1 MTRACV
7 RSLAAAAPLRAAV
20 GLFLSAAVAALA
32 FATAHAQQGVPAS
45 VSIEVL
51 RRLGGDRQVAW
62 ISVVDATGDPVAGVA
77 RSSVSAEHDGH
88 PVDDLELTPYRDV
101 YRTLRLTL
109 VIDPELVRGD
119 AAGGVRA
126 LLEDLGATAG
136 DGDRITIRT
145 VSASSRTIEG
155 PLARAGELSSRLS
168 DLAAGETSPRLWD
181 ALYDAVRNA
190 ARVPANQGTAVLLVT
205 RGIESGSRHGSVDVL
220 AVAGLGRRVVPIGAL
235 VLGSSGELENLTRLV
250 ARTGGGVRRVSSA
263 NDLGGLAAGM
273 LRRARG
279 SYRITYR
286 VRDWDG
292 SAESHVLGVT
302 VQGPAGARPA
312 RLEYATADVTEP
324 PFWRR
329 PLLWV
334 ILSALVVVAG
344 AAWLITRRTRLCRL
358 VITRGDE
365 QGCRYEI
372 FGLPV
377 TIGAAVGNDLTF
389 PESEVSRNHA
399 VMEKRGSGIELV
411 DLNSENGTFVNGQR
425 VTRRQLVRGDRVRLG
440 GAVEMLFDS

>member
-1 MTRACV
+1 MTGARAG
-7 RSLAAAAPLRAAV
+7 LAAAAL
-20 GLFLSAAVAALA
+20 AALTLA
-32 FATAHAQQGVPAS
+32 APALAQQGVPSS

-51 RRLGGDRQVAW
+51 RRVGGDRQVSW
-62 ISVVDATGDPVAGVA
+62 ISVLDAAGDPVAGVTRGA
-77 RSSVSAEHDGH
+77 VSVEHDGH
-88 PVDDLELTPYRDV
+88 PVDDLELTPYGDV
-101 YRTLRLTL
+101 YHSLRLTL
-109 VIDPELVRGD
+109 VVDPELVRGD
-119 AAGGVRA
+119 AASGMSA
-126 LLEDLGATAG
+126 LLQDLAAGAG
-136 DGDRITIRT
+136 ESDRIVIRA
-145 VSASSRTIEG
+145 VSGSSRTIEA
-155 PLARAGELSSRLS
+155 PLSRASDLRDRL
-168 DLAAGETSPRLWD
+168 DALAAGETSPRLWD
-181 ALYDAVRNA
+181 ALYDAVRSA
-190 ARVPANQGTAVLLVT
+190 AHVPPSQGTAVILVT
-205 RGIESGSRHGSVDVL
+205 RGVESGSHHGSVDVL
-220 AVAGLGRRVVPIGAL
+220 AVAGLGRRVVPIGVL
-235 VLGSSGELENLTRLV
+235 VLGGGSGSEIENLTRVV

-263 NDLGGLAAGM
+263 GDLGGQAAAM
-273 LRRARG
+273 VRRARG
-279 SYRITYR
+279 SYRLTYR

-292 SAESHVLGVT
+292 SAESHVLGVS
-302 VQGPAGARPA
+302 VQGAAGARPA

-334 ILSALVVVAG
+334 ILSALVVF
-344 AAWLITRRTRLCRL
+344 AALVYLLTRRARMCRL

-425 VTRRQLVRGDRVRLG
+425 VSRRLLMRGDRVRLG
-440 GAVEMLFDS
+440 AAVELMFES